1 MQKLPSV
8 IVFGRPGAGKTTVA
22 NAAVEKLQTSND
34 NITCLGLDLDV
45 CVPQWMRD
53 NFANG
58 IYPTLEE
65 RNRFANEC
73 CQYVTHELAQA
84 YRKNKALASVVSFS
98 FVNTDLRDIYRQN
111 FPDALWVLID
121 TTEQEATKRI
131 NAREDHFYKGDT
143 SSDEI
148 NADADHSTVDTPES
162 DIDDDDENNQWNFAP
177 VTFSHIR
184 LDGNQP
190 VEENADQVIDLLLK
204 KGEY

>member
-1 MQKLPSV
+1 MRFARFIYGMWKLSTQLLVVEKEILQKLPSV

-73 CQYVTHELAQA
+73 CQYVTHELAQ
-84 YRKNKALASVVSFS
+84 
-98 FVNTDLRDIYRQN
+98 
-111 FPDALWVLID
+111 
-121 TTEQEATKRI
+121 
-131 NAREDHFYKGDT
+131 
-143 SSDEI
+143 
-148 NADADHSTVDTPES
+148 
-162 DIDDDDENNQWNFAP
+162 
-177 VTFSHIR
+177 
-184 LDGNQP
+184 
-190 VEENADQVIDLLLK
+190 
-204 KGEY
+204 